1 MSRTLRAPAVFAAL
15 AGLVLGLLL
24 CGAAR
29 GSGSVGGAGGVGGA
43 GSAHHRQ
50 TAAVA
55 MAAGTGVAT
64 GTGSGAVAP
73 EAAVF
78 DVPDAED
85 RVPGCG
91 RGHGAGKGA
100 VTPGVPPRTPG
111 SGGLPS
117 ASSAAERTVYG
128 SWAAGADGPAPAPGP
143 DPPER
148 AAPSPLELSI
158 LRV

>member
-29 GSGSVGGAGGVGGA
+29 GAGAAGGAGV
-43 GSAHHRQ
+43 AHHRQ

-55 MAAGTGVAT
+55 MGTGP
-64 GTGSGAVAP
+64 GSGSGAVAP
-73 EAAVF
+73 QAAVF
-78 DVPDAED
+78 DVPDGED
-85 RVPGCG
+85 HVPGCG

-111 SGGLPS
+111 PGGLLS
-117 ASSAAERTVYG
+117 APSAAERTVYG
-128 SWAAGADGPAPAPGP
+128 SWAAGADGPAPGPGP